1 MPRAAAAG
9 EGGVGG
15 VGGEAAGRYR
25 AVSRSQLPDGPEMY
39 IKVLPARLVVV
50 RLQQGMLPPR

>member
-15 VGGEAAGRYR
+15 EGGEAAGRSR
-25 AVSRSQLPDGPEMY
+25 ASRSQLPDGPEMY